1 MRGDLRDPQNEAPFL
16 VMLHSGTCAFS
27 RALSRAAPS
36 QAMGPTWRASSAH
49 PCPCRGVSVMGQD
62 GEELGASWEQSCI
75 PQGTLQKQECLGG
88 CGEKADCAGDGLLG
102 GEDEREGY

>member
-1 MRGDLRDPQNEAPFL
+1 MRRDLRDPQKEAPFL

-36 QAMGPTWRASSAH
+36 QAMGPTWRASPAH

-62 GEELGASWEQSCI
+62 GEELGAQLGAILYSPED
-75 PQGTLQKQECLGG
+75 PEKQECLGG
-88 CGEKADCAGDGLLG
+88 CGE
-102 GEDEREGY
+102 